1 MKRVLAFSVLGVL
14 AIAPAFADC
23 TPPDNNVVIPN
34 GTTATREEMLA
45 AQKALKAYNTAVT
58 DFGTCLQQETD
69 AKIAAGGNKDKLTAA
84 MAKRNNA
91 EVDKVQ
97 ALADRWKVELAAFK
111 AKPAG

>member
-1 MKRVLAFSVLGVL
+1 MRVILAASILGVL
-14 AIAPAFADC
+14 ASAPLYAAC

-34 GTTATREEMLA
+34 GTTATKDEMLA
-45 AQKALKAYNTAVT
+45 AQKALRAYNQAVA
-58 DFGTCLQQETD
+58 DFSTCLQQETD
-69 AKIAAGGNKDKLTAA
+69 GKIAAGGDKEKLTAA
-84 MAKRNNA
+84 MAKRNNS